1 MAVHKKK
8 NLSLIREIALFNS
21 TTLKPV
27 YNHEKNTLPTKKV
40 IGKLNYFRLM
50 LSKYVNRFFSS
61 EMILVVKIVIY
72 GPELVVSE
80 VLSMI

>member
-1 MAVHKKK
+1 MELFRQKSEEENREIRVQMEKHKTK

-40 IGKLNYFRLM
+40 IGKSN
-50 LSKYVNRFFSS
+50 
-61 EMILVVKIVIY
+61 
-72 GPELVVSE
+72 
-80 VLSMI
+80 